1 MLWLSF
7 PSRFSCVLSPDQSR
21 FHYSP
26 FRRGPIAM
34 ALSSLLR
41 TGSSRLTQVALAR
54 TTRAASSRAAST
66 LATSTTGDNST
77 ILSSI
82 LIANRGEIALY
93 VPDCRRTA
101 GKKSH
106 FLLIWILN
114 RRVGRTATQHGI
126 KVTTLYTN
134 PDSKAQHALS
144 SPYAFNL
151 GETAAYLDGDR
162 IIEIAKREG
171 CQGIH
176 PGYGFVRG

>member
-1 MLWLSF
+1 
-7 PSRFSCVLSPDQSR
+7 
-21 FHYSP
+21 
-26 FRRGPIAM
+26 M

-41 TGSSRLTQVALAR
+41 TGSRLGQIAVLRSRTSR
-54 TTRAASSRAAST
+54 PASTIAAST
-66 LATSTTGDNST
+66 ENST

-93 VPDCRRTA
+93 VRKTCSCIFCRLTC
-101 GKKSH
+101 
-106 FLLIWILN
+106 FN
-114 RRVGRTATQHGI
+114 YRRVGRTATQHGI

-171 CQGIH
+171 CQAIH
-176 PGYGFVRG
+176 PGYGFVRAHSMVPMLLAKY

>member
-1 MLWLSF
+1 MTL
-7 PSRFSCVLSPDQSR
+7 P
-21 FHYSP
+21 
-26 FRRGPIAM
+26 
-34 ALSSLLR
+34 SLLR
-41 TGSSRLTQVALAR
+41 TGSRW
-54 TTRAASSRAAST
+54 SRAAVTRSRPT
-66 LATSTTGDNST
+66 SRATSTLTASSENPA
-77 ILSSI
+77 LLNSI

-93 VPDCRRTA
+93 VCERNVFLDIPNRPVT
-101 GKKSH
+101 
-106 FLLIWILN
+106 LLITLSVA

-176 PGYGFVRG
+176 PGYGFVRTNYSCDITGQKYGLLTYLFATAQ